1 VCGCRSVANLQL
13 SIISTNHRE
22 ACLHISNQTKCVT
35 AYRCNK
41 GCLVYILICLLCTHA
56 ELAQFSLSAVV
67 AAPSCSR
74 HKLSHRT
81 MAQHADLGLA
91 VHSDRNKPTG
101 SDSNVIGV
109 APSQDRFRFHF
120 SLAHVTYLFTGNL
133 QPHDMKC
140 NAVSCEFSK
149 ASFQP
154 K

>member
-1 VCGCRSVANLQL
+1 
-13 SIISTNHRE
+13 
-22 ACLHISNQTKCVT
+22 
-35 AYRCNK
+35 
-41 GCLVYILICLLCTHA
+41 VYILICLLCTHA

-101 SDSNVIGV
+101 SDGNVIGV

-120 SLAHVTYLFTGNL
+120 SLAHVTYLFNRFAQSAEL
-133 QPHDMKC
+133 
-140 NAVSCEFSK
+140 A
-149 ASFQP
+149 ASFFQTFLVFYMRSTCVFIVVCVEFFVCFCTGEHS
-154 K
+154 KID